1 MANSLN
7 KNDNGELP
15 QIKLSLSK
23 DEGLMKRKLSS
34 SEIDLNRCLEEAGET
49 EPLLKRMIN
58 IRDINIYNYDI
69 SSIEYVC
76 AWNKDGSFLI
86 QGHLYITPHY
96 ICFYSNILSWETKVL
111 NPMYY
116 YYYLF
121 IYIL

>member
-15 QIKLSLSK
+15 QIKLSPSK

-58 IRDINIYNYDI
+58 ISRY
-69 SSIEYVC
+69 
-76 AWNKDGSFLI
+76 
-86 QGHLYITPHY
+86 
-96 ICFYSNILSWETKVL
+96 
-111 NPMYY
+111 
-116 YYYLF
+116 
-121 IYIL
+121 